1 MLFIR
6 RIGHRPLGAIAVIAA
21 ALFPLQASNARP
33 FPIFSTIPSSS
44 SPAIPSSSPAAMD
57 TAYFTNDTTAHMVA
71 LKYTGVLA
79 AVFFIID
86 GHITPTSQLP
96 PAIILGWDYDGPYT
110 NVLASPLPPGSGRFP
125 SFGTGPLFTYTGRGK
140 IAWAEAA
147 DTLARLVPVEY
158 PGGAYHGCGY
168 QWSGNV
174 DCDPQQSVDISDL
187 TRLIDFLF
195 ISRSPLCC
203 EGEANCDGSSGID
216 IGDLSRLIDF
226 LFINGTPPAP
236 CR

>member
-1 MLFIR
+1 MSFVC
-6 RIGHRPLGAIAVIAA
+6 RIGRWPLCATAVIAVP
-21 ALFPLQASNARP
+21 LFPHPGASARP
-33 FPIFSTIPSSS
+33 FPTFSAIPSSS
-44 SPAIPSSSPAAMD
+44 SPAIPSSSPAAAD

-71 LKYTGVLA
+71 LKYAGVLA
-79 AVFFIID
+79 AVFFILE
-86 GHITPTSQLP
+86 GHIVPISQLP
-96 PAIILGWDYDGPYT
+96 PAITLGWEYDGSYT
-110 NVLASPLPPGSGRFP
+110 NVLASPLPPGPGPFP
-125 SFGTGPLFTYTGRGK
+125 SFGTGPVFTYSGSGK
-140 IAWAEAA
+140 IVWAEAS

-174 DCDPQQSVDISDL
+174 DCDPQQAIDISDL
-187 TRLIDFLF
+187 SRLIDFLF

-226 LFINGTPPAP
+226 LFISGTPPAP